1 MKRHHPSRLLA
12 SMDGA
17 FLRLN
22 AEAFRAFFRPL
33 ASDCRLCRGVWAAQS
48 FGIP

>member
-1 MKRHHPSRLLA
+1 ME
-12 SMDGA
+12 GA

-22 AEAFRAFFRPL
+22 AEVRSALFFRPL